1 MTKVKRPTAFTLI
14 ELLVVIAIIALLM
27 GILMPALAK
36 VRNGARL
43 MACAAN
49 AKQIGSIMTLYQ
61 GDNDGCVPMMRNP
74 WATDRSAQSALLSL
88 PFRRYSG
95 DLVKLPNFLVPAM
108 PWQPQDV
115 LDYSQN
121 YLPKFYICPFARD
134 KKQASAWVASGTVL
148 IGGKISKT
156 NFKNVGK
163 GDSYATWIWN
173 QPRDSFKKGAHF
185 QEYPLNSG
193 THPYGTEYGKS
204 KYDNVVWHTCGD
216 SGLTGCWPNNLTPNP
231 IGDGTV
237 GMCRHGFI
245 EKVHVARFSNLPRMS
260 ERTALYCAHGEIDML
275 QANGVGMYGSHEKG
289 GKGGTN
295 VVFGD
300 SHVDWVQGSQIT
312 SY

>member
-1 MTKVKRPTAFTLI
+1 MTKIRQPAAFTLI

-36 VRNGARL
+36 VRNGARV

-49 AKQIGSIMTLYQ
+49 SKQIGSIMTVYQ
-61 GDNDGCVPMMRNP
+61 NSNDGYVPMMRNP
-74 WATDRSAQSALLSL
+74 WAANRSAQSALISL

-95 DLVKLPNFLVPAM
+95 DLVKLPDFLVPAQ
-108 PWQPQDV
+108 PWEAYMV

-134 KKQASAWVASGTVL
+134 KKEAAAWIPSGTVL
-148 IGGKISKT
+148 IGGTISKT
-156 NFKNVGK
+156 NYRSAGK

-173 QPRDSFKKGAHF
+173 QPRDSFRKGAYF
-185 QEYPLNSG
+185 IPS
-193 THPYGTEYGKS
+193 HPYGPEHGKS

-216 SGLTGCWPNNLTPNP
+216 STLTGCWPNDMTPDP
-231 IGDGTV
+231 IGDGTL
-237 GMCRHGFI
+237 GMCKHGKVD
-245 EKVHVARFSNLPRMS
+245 KVHVARFSTMSRMS
-260 ERTALYCAHGEIDML
+260 ERTALYCSHGEIDML
-275 QANGVGMYGSHEKG
+275 QADGIGMYGSHEKG

-300 SHVDWVQGSQIT
+300 SHVEWVQGSQIT
-312 SY
+312 SF